1 VIVEMKHLTLL
12 CLANESEESLKNL
25 RELGCVHLDLSAASS
40 ADLSQARVNIT
51 EAEKALRILSSAK
64 KGIIPSPAS
73 GEGFIRDEDIVNVNA
88 IESLKNEGDSIKAIL
103 EVDALRQ
110 RLIDG
115 ASRLSR
121 MIEMYEPF
129 GDFDPALAMSLREK
143 GFQIELAKVRKG
155 VALNVED
162 GYVQS
167 ISDDGRFAYVAIVG
181 RGEALKVNG
190 GEYEVVPIPAERLSN
205 SKARLSAATDK
216 ISACTCALA
225 SAEELG
231 QKILA
236 EKPSLVDAVEFAA
249 AKDVIASQGEVA
261 YVVGWIPFD
270 KVDGLKAKA
279 KDAGWAV
286 VLRNPK
292 EGEVPPTLI
301 RPPKLFRPV
310 TALFNALGIAPAYE
324 ESDVS
329 VPFMCYFSIF
339 FAMLV
344 GDGGYGAIVFALTMF
359 GWFKAGKNLM
369 IRPWRVL
376 MSVFSVATIAWGF
389 LSNTWF
395 GAGLPFATEWE
406 SVKWL
411 ADPSYKNMMFLCF
424 TIGAS
429 HLIIARLWSGACILN
444 DRKCLSQF
452 GWAGILFFM
461 YWVTN
466 TIVGIFQ
473 VVPSWLYVVF
483 AVSLVLVFGFTLKG
497 NELKSRGIELGMLPL
512 NIMSALGDIISYVR
526 LFAVGLA
533 SVKVAQN
540 FNDMA
545 LANDWPLIMK
555 CTVSV
560 LILLVGHALN
570 FAMAALS
577 ILVHAVR
584 LNTLEF
590 SNHKGVS
597 WAGYAFAPFKKRDKN
612 KSKSN

>member
-51 EAEKALRILSSAK
+51 EAEKAFRILSSAK

-129 GDFDPALAMSLREK
+129 GDFDPALAMSLRET

-155 VALNVED
+155 VTLNVED
-162 GYVQS
+162 GYVQF

-205 SKARLSAATDK
+205 SRARLSAATDK

-292 EGEVPPTLI
+292 EGEVPPTARLSQSSM
-301 RPPKLFRPV
+301 RR
-310 TALFNALGIAPAYE
+310 APAATAAGTW
-324 ESDVS
+324 V
-329 VPFMCYFSIF
+329 MFS
-339 FAMLV
+339 
-344 GDGGYGAIVFALTMF
+344 
-359 GWFKAGKNLM
+359 
-369 IRPWRVL
+369 
-376 MSVFSVATIAWGF
+376 
-389 LSNTWF
+389 
-395 GAGLPFATEWE
+395 
-406 SVKWL
+406 
-411 ADPSYKNMMFLCF
+411 
-424 TIGAS
+424 
-429 HLIIARLWSGACILN
+429 
-444 DRKCLSQF
+444 
-452 GWAGILFFM
+452 
-461 YWVTN
+461 
-466 TIVGIFQ
+466 
-473 VVPSWLYVVF
+473 
-483 AVSLVLVFGFTLKG
+483 
-497 NELKSRGIELGMLPL
+497 
-512 NIMSALGDIISYVR
+512 
-526 LFAVGLA
+526 
-533 SVKVAQN
+533 AQN
-540 FNDMA
+540 
-545 LANDWPLIMK
+545 
-555 CTVSV
+555 S
-560 LILLVGHALN
+560 
-570 FAMAALS
+570 LS
-577 ILVHAVR
+577 R
-584 LNTLEF
+584 
-590 SNHKGVS
+590 SMS
-597 WAGYAFAPFKKRDKN
+597 SPP
-612 KSKSN
+612 